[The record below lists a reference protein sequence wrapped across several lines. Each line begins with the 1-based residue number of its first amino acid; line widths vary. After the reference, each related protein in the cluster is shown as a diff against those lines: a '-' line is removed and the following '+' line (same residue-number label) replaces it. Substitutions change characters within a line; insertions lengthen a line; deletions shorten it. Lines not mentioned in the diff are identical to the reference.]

1 MISSAGKF
9 HFAAGGIVDG
19 FCQTLTVSPSAWL
32 DEKGAIS
39 VDTLS
44 RGEKT
49 ELNLHCALP
58 GQDDRCLIRIPQ
70 QRTWIPSLSF
80 TMKAFLRQT
89 RYVVNC
95 IRADHFYL
103 TLFCTLRC
111 LIHRVKRLLS
121 LPAHKCVCPF
131 RILRD
136 TPMRL

>member
-9 HFAAGGIVDG
+9 HFAAGGIVDDSS
-19 FCQTLTVSPSAWL
+19 LTISPSA
-32 DEKGAIS
+32 S
-39 VDTLS
+39 
-44 RGEKT
+44 GEEIADICVNQSQEGKAVV
-49 ELNLHCALP
+49 NLRCALP

-131 RILRD
+131 RILRN

>member
-32 DEKGAIS
+32 DEKGTIS

-70 QRTWIPSLSF
+70 QRT
-80 TMKAFLRQT
+80 
-89 RYVVNC
+89 C
-95 IRADHFYL
+95 
-103 TLFCTLRC
+103 
-111 LIHRVKRLLS
+111 LS